1 MPPYGGFK
9 RTSSLDAMKGLV
21 ECCATIAD
29 IPGKYQKPVLAFATQ
44 DYRKTATY
52 EILKRGELPFFE
64 SPETCARAMKV
75 LCDYAGYR
83 RSRGQ

>member
-1 MPPYGGFK
+1 
-9 RTSSLDAMKGLV
+9 MKGLV

-29 IPGKYQKPVLAFATQ
+29 IPRKYQKPVLAFATQ

-52 EILKRGELPFFE
+52 EILKRGEIPFFE

-75 LCDYAGYR
+75 FCAYGEYR
-83 RSRGQ
+83 RSREAG